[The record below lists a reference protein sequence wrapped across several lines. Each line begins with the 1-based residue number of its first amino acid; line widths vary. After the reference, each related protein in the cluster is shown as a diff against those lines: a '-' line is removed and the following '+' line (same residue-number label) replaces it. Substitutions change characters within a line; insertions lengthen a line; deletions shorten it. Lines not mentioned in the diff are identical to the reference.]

1 MAALTPEARYH
12 YHRARVAALSRHH
25 PDDPEL
31 VEAERLLLKAAA
43 IERYIHQQLV
53 TEPRLTD
60 GQRAWL
66 AAMLLNGS
74 EA

>member
-1 MAALTPEARYH
+1 MAALTPEARFAH
-12 YHRARVAALSRHH
+12 HRARVGALSRHH
-25 PDDPEL
+25 PVDSD
-31 VEAERLLLKAAA
+31 VVMAERLLLKAAV
-43 IERYIHQQLV
+43 IERYLYRQLT

-74 EA
+74 DA